1 MYTLVYVSSAVE
13 LFSDSELN
21 ELLTKSRVNNSARGV
36 TGLLLYKDGNFMQ
49 FLEGPKEQVMEVMT
63 KVKADPRHRGVI
75 VLLQEEHEGREF
87 EEWSMG
93 FKKLKS
99 SDGKVDGYNEVLNLP
114 LTSEEFLLHPSKSLQ
129 LLLSFKSTMR

>member
-1 MYTLVYVSSAVE
+1 MLVYVSSAVE
-13 LFSDSELN
+13 LFSDAALN
-21 ELLTKSRVNNSARGV
+21 ELLEKSRTNNSARGV
-36 TGLLLYKDGNFMQ
+36 TGLLLYKEGNFMQ
-49 FLEGPKEQVMEVMT
+49 FLEGPKEQVLEVMN

-93 FKKLKS
+93 FKKLHGEK
-99 SDGKVDGYNEVLNLP
+99 GVTGYSEVLNLP

-129 LLLSFKSTMR
+129 LLLSFKSAMR

>member
-1 MYTLVYVSSAVE
+1 
-13 LFSDSELN
+13 
-21 ELLTKSRVNNSARGV
+21 
-36 TGLLLYKDGNFMQ
+36 MQ
-49 FLEGPKEQVMEVMT
+49 FLEGPKEQVLEVMN

-93 FKKLKS
+93 FKKLHARDVKA
-99 SDGKVDGYNEVLNLP
+99 VGYNEILNLP

-129 LLLSFKSTMR
+129 LLLSFKSAMR